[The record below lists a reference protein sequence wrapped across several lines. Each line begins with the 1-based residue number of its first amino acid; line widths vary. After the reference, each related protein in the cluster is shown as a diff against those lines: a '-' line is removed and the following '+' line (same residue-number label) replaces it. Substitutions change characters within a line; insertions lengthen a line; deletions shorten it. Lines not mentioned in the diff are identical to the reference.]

1 LGIDSL
7 PSLLAMNVALTA
19 DASAPAAP
27 RAGGVPESTP
37 TPLTVGIVAD
47 MLEESWPSMDLMAD
61 VLMRK
66 LPCQAAWP
74 VVPRLVRPPLVPV
87 IRRVR
92 RGRDGGGRTADR
104 VFNRFWLYRRALIG
118 LWKRCDVFHVVDH
131 SYAHLVLTLPRAR
144 TIVTC
149 HDTDTFRG
157 FITPGP
163 IETGL
168 PRFLVRRLATGLQE
182 AALVVCPSHATAT
195 SVVDAALAVSD
206 RVMVVPNGVDHAPSD
221 AAAERDAG
229 RLLRSDPPTTDILHV
244 GSTIP
249 RKRLDLLLEA
259 FAGVA
264 RRRTD
269 ARLVRVGGPFTSE
282 QEAHARHL
290 GVANRILA
298 LPFLSRGTLDAVYRR
313 AALLVL
319 PSDREGFGLPV
330 VEAMA
335 AGVPVVGRDLGV
347 LREIAGGAATFVS
360 GDDPDEWA
368 RAILL
373 LLGEQRDSPVA
384 WAARCDRA
392 RSRAAVF
399 SWDRHAEAM
408 ARLYHMVA
416 RRGST
421 APLDAEAGG

>member
-1 LGIDSL
+1 MS
-7 PSLLAMNVALTA
+7 VALRPVTSGPTA
-19 DASAPAAP
+19 SRPE
-27 RAGGVPESTP
+27 RAPESGS

-47 MLEESWPSMDLMAD
+47 MLEEGWPSMDLMAD
-61 VLMRK
+61 VLMRE
-66 LPCQAAWP
+66 LPRQAVWP

-92 RGRDGGGRTADR
+92 RGGDGGGRTADR
-104 VFNRFWLYRRALIG
+104 VFNRFWLYRRALVG
-118 LWKRCDVFHVVDH
+118 LSTRCDVFHVVDH
-131 SYAHLVLTLPRAR
+131 SYAHLVLALPRAR

-168 PRFLVRRLATGLQE
+168 PRFLVRRLAAGLQQ

-195 SVVDAALAVSD
+195 AVVDAALAVSE
-206 RVMVVPNGVDHAPSD
+206 RVMVVPNGVDHAQRD
-221 AAAERDAG
+221 AAGEREAD
-229 RLLRSDPPTTDILHV
+229 RLLRSDTPTTDILHV
-244 GSTIP
+244 GSAIP
-249 RKRLDLLLEA
+249 RKRLDLLLDA
-259 FAGVA
+259 FAGAA
-264 RRRTD
+264 RRRPD
-269 ARLVRVGGPFTSE
+269 ARLIRVGGPFTSD
-282 QEAHARHL
+282 QEAQARQL
-290 GVANRILA
+290 GMAGRILV
-298 LPFLSRGTLDAVYRR
+298 LPFLSRATLQAVYRR

-330 VEAMA
+330 IEAMA

-347 LREIAGGAATFVS
+347 LREIAGDGATFVK

-373 LLGEQRDSPVA
+373 LLGEQHDSPIA
-384 WAARCDRA
+384 WAARCERA

-399 SWDRHAEAM
+399 SWHRHADAM

-416 RRGST
+416 RPGST
-421 APLDAEAGG
+421 VRLEAEAGR